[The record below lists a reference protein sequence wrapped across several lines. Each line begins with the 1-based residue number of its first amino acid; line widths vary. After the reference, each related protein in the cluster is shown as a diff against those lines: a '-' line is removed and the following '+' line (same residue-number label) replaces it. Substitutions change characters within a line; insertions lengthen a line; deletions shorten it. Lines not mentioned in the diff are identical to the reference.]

1 MVAFTGNGL
10 VKTQRAKTSPTTNRQ
25 RQISD
30 RLVKIV
36 SYDLTT
42 NTMRATQTIKGADG
56 AEDRELILD
65 IKIADEAIKR
75 NNQSAIDKGLENT
88 SKFKGHLI
96 DDKMARDMPPGG
108 LAVIERSEVK
118 GKMTKDQEEV
128 FQIEGQRVIN
138 VPNTEPGKVIE
149 GIITVSSWDK
159 KVNFIQHWNERAI
172 SGDNEEGIEKLSH
185 LMDEA
190 VENYGKK
197 VGPAGKERSM
207 VRPSVGIQLRAIVPF
222 SDPENPRTKYQVI
235 DTSGPLDYI
244 PAQKDDSGEVVQ
256 AGHPLDSENFKQ
268 YLQGYTDYV
277 KENHPG
283 DVRVEICPYFNYP
296 ASSQSATLAIKDNA
310 NDPIAQMASAETRLS
325 QDDDSKWVGKNWAV
339 KGILQISRD
348 SEIREG
354 RQITFVDAFYVNKI
368 HANNIKGHVHS
379 WVNSEDG
386 GKTVPHPKLQR
397 IRPEAAK
404 TASAS
409 HTQQAPQE
417 SHVEEAMDPD
427 DPFGDK
433 PSAGM

>member
-10 VKTQRAKTSPTTNRQ
+10 VKTQRAKSSPTQNRQ

-36 SYDLTT
+36 SYDLAT
-42 NTMRATQTIKGADG
+42 NTMRATQTIKGLNG
-56 AEDRELILD
+56 AEDRELVLD
-65 IKIADEAIKR
+65 IKIAEDAIAR
-75 NNQSAIDKGLENT
+75 NNKSAIEKGLEQT

-108 LAVIERSEVK
+108 LAVIERSEIK
-118 GKMTKDQEEV
+118 GKITKDQEEV

-138 VPNTEPGKVIE
+138 VPNPEPGKVVE
-149 GIITVSSWDK
+149 GIITVSAWDK
-159 KVNFIQHWNERAI
+159 KVNFVQHWNETAV
-172 SGDNEEGIEKLSH
+172 SGDDQEGIESLSK

-207 VRPSVGIQLRAIVPF
+207 VRPSVGIQLRAIVPH
-222 SDPENPRTKYQVI
+222 SDPENPKTKYMVI

-244 PAQKDDSGEVVQ
+244 PAQKDDAGEVVQ
-256 AGHPLDSENFKQ
+256 PGHPLDSENFKQ

-277 KENHPG
+277 NENHNANG

-296 ASSQSATLAIKDNA
+296 ASSQSTTLTIKDNA

-325 QDDDSKWVGKNWAV
+325 QDEDSKWVGKNWAV

-379 WVNSEDG
+379 WVNSSDG

-404 TASAS
+404 TAT
-409 HTQQAPQE
+409 HTQPMPQT
-417 SHVEEAMDPD
+417 SHVEESLDED

-433 PSAGM
+433 PKM